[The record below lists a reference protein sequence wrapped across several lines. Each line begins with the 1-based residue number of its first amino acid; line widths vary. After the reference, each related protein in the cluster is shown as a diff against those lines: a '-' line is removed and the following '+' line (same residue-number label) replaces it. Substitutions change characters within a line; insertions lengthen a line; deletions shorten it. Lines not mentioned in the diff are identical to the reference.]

1 MVDRMSKRVRLSTA
15 ETEGLLPAPP
25 PFLGNQKLLSIL
37 QAEGK
42 ERANSEI
49 WSNKCKNMREC
60 PSRSRPRE
68 GAWWCDTGVEVSL
81 GKKKKDLAFL

>member
-1 MVDRMSKRVRLSTA
+1 MVDRMSKRVRLSIT
-15 ETEGLLPAPP
+15 ETEGLLPP

-81 GKKKKDLAFL
+81 GKKRT